1 MKTSIYDKTAKGRE
15 EIATRR
21 YQLAPRLRTLLVLV
35 DGRRPEDELLR
46 NVAGLGLTADA
57 MQELLRE
64 QFIVLSTSYSTIEA
78 PLVDAEEITAVPAP
92 AVAVPMPAMPQAA
105 PPVMPA
111 PPPLQP
117 LAAAPGVAPAAA
129 TPQAAPA
136 APAVTPT
143 KAQQFQALYDFYNK
157 TIKSTIGLR
166 GFTLQLKVEKAACVE
181 DFHELRRP
189 YLEAVLKAKGG
200 EMAER
205 LGAQLDELLGERTD
219 DDLVH
224 PRT

>member
-21 YQLAPRLRTLLVLV
+21 YQLAPRLRTLLVMV

-64 QFIVLSTSYSTIEA
+64 QFIVLSTSYNTIEA
-78 PLVDAEEITAVPAP
+78 PLVDTEMTATA
-92 AVAVPMPAMPQAA
+92 APMPAM

-111 PPPLQP
+111 PPPVRP
-117 LAAAPGVAPAAA
+117 VAAAPVVAPAAV

-136 APAVTPT
+136 APAATPS

-181 DFHELRRP
+181 DFRELRRP

-200 EMAER
+200 DVAER
-205 LGAQLDELLGERTD
+205 LGAQLDQLLGERTD